1 MQIYTLDYI
10 VLRSTGLRVSLLFF
24 TLHPSYMR
32 FLVPRNPR
40 CLDTTSTLFCPTQR
54 NRRIEIFIRVHDR

>member
-32 FLVPRNPR
+32 CKPFSRP
-40 CLDTTSTLFCPTQR
+40 S
-54 NRRIEIFIRVHDR
+54 